1 MKRQETEEIGN
12 VLQNIL
18 KEDRFQKKLRETRLM
33 EIWYEVVGDTVK
45 RYTERLFVSREKL
58 FVKITSPMLKSDLM
72 MRRTSLMEELN
83 EKMGVKVIEEIVL
96 L

>member
-1 MKRQETEEIGN
+1 
-12 VLQNIL
+12 
-18 KEDRFQKKLRETRLM
+18 M
-33 EIWYEVVGDTVK
+33 EIWYEMVGDTVK
-45 RYTERLFVSREKL
+45 CYTERLFVSREKL

>member
-1 MKRQETEEIGN
+1 
-12 VLQNIL
+12 
-18 KEDRFQKKLRETRLM
+18 M